1 MSKYE
6 TLWRYIRD
14 SGRPQTEL
22 TFEEIGQISG
32 VPIDHSF
39 LRDKKEL
46 QEYGYRVGKVSM
58 KARTVLFVRET
69 ADV

>member
-6 TLWRYIRD
+6 TLWRYIRE

-22 TFEEIGQISG
+22 TVEEIGQISG